1 MRKIFCFLLGFIILI
16 SITACGSSGS
26 GNGSA
31 LLGLLGGGDPP
42 GMLTYATTSAVY
54 TLDVPIAD
62 NVPSFTGVVTSWSS
76 DPALPNGLE
85 IDPVTGVISGTP
97 TATQPAANYVI
108 TASNEF
114 GSMTTTISITV
125 NTNPPSALTYATTS
139 CVYTKNLAIAD
150 NIPTYN
156 GSVTSWS
163 VDPALPD
170 GLILGTDGVIAGT
183 PVVEQTATSYTIT
196 AGNPHGTTTATI
208 SITVNLAAPSALSYA
223 TTSCVYTRDLAI
235 APNVPTVT
243 GTVSDWDVDPALPAG
258 LVLGADGTLSGTP
271 TLEQPAQSYTIT
283 ASNSGGSTTATISI
297 TVNLAA
303 PTGLSYGTTSCVYT
317 KDAAIANNIP
327 TVTGTVASWSV
338 DPALPAGLALNTTT
352 GVISGT
358 PTLEQPAQSYTITA
372 SNSGGSTTATISI
385 TVNLAAPTALS
396 YGTTSC
402 VYTKDAVIANNI
414 PTVTGT
420 VTSWSVDPALPSGL
434 TLNTSTGVISG
445 TPDTEQTVES
455 YTITAS
461 NSGGSTTATIA
472 IIVNLAAPAGLSYSA
487 PAATYTKDEVIAD
500 NIPNVTGTVTAWS
513 VDPGLPSGL
522 TLNTTTGVISGTP
535 TATQAAA
542 DYTITAANSGGST
555 TATISIAV
563 TDGSTVTVT
572 GNISAGN
579 FFARNLVTVHR
590 ITDGSVV
597 TSAEA
602 DMNKNWSFDV
612 EPGAYYLKIYST
624 NPMMITC
631 NGNGSTL
638 TGVENIYQISQYAL
652 TVEADG
658 KTHIR
663 GVVLTDSPSGMQSL
677 MWEPQSGPLPPQ
689 PGNPAYLLVS
699 KLVQGSALES
709 TYGAGNTN
717 VYREYT
723 YDTSRRL
730 SSLTEYLGTDNTG
743 TLYSTTTFT
752 YSGEQLDNYVVDN
765 ALDDT
770 KDVNW
775 VFTYTSSE
783 ICQTSRA
790 GTVPGSGTYKSR
802 LTMSFDGL
810 GRTTGINNEFYIT
823 PPGSW
828 FGSLISFVYVGDTT
842 TVTGWPNYNYTY
854 EYTGGYL
861 TRWTSDCLD
870 NSLSDHQITITLNG
884 DNLPS
889 SHDQNNGVSPAF
901 SDYGVATYA
910 YDPTFGLLDGVTYA
924 GTAPGFSYDMSYDAE
939 GKQITSSFDNEGAGD
954 WFQDV
959 QYDVNGNI
967 GRYRYYTG
975 VTTATGTPVLEITYT
990 WQAQ

>member
-258 LVLGADGTLSGTP
+258 LVLGADGTL
-271 TLEQPAQSYTIT
+271 
-283 ASNSGGSTTATISI
+283 
-297 TVNLAA
+297 
-303 PTGLSYGTTSCVYT
+303 
-317 KDAAIANNIP
+317 
-327 TVTGTVASWSV
+327 
-338 DPALPAGLALNTTT
+338 
-352 GVISGT
+352 SGT